1 MQSSAPCTESE
12 NLYKNVYCA
21 PSNSFPTRA
30 VMEGNRMIGFHFVME
45 EESIKWKD
53 DKRMDKDVCQR
64 TLNQFITK
72 TKTKDLQLRVVKCLW
87 PRWGSPW
94 CFVYDVWRWFVVVVA
109 CTTGGI
115 LLVHVRVLV
124 VDWFLIFE
132 VIFDSTWFLLGQS
145 AMLFFW
151 RLIVGVSV
159 GLEVWWV
166 TLIWVQQFLHHSQNH
181 SSKPARLIF
190 TVFLCLRGRSADSSS
205 LASLSKTPSI
215 QYACWAS
222 RRWQLWRTRP
232 RYPFH
237 ILISPRSSKSSSS
250 DEYVGLTLATPDLPI
265 VKFSVLSS

>member
-1 MQSSAPCTESE
+1 MFVAKMRIAVVFRLRCLALVCRRCSLYYWWYTPCTRT
-12 NLYKNVYCA
+12 C
-21 PSNSFPTRA
+21 TR
-30 VMEGNRMIGFHFVME
+30 
-45 EESIKWKD
+45 SW
-53 DKRMDKDVCQR
+53 
-64 TLNQFITK
+64 
-72 TKTKDLQLRVVKCLW
+72 
-87 PRWGSPW
+87 
-94 CFVYDVWRWFVVVVA
+94 
-109 CTTGGI
+109 
-115 LLVHVRVLV
+115 
-124 VDWFLIFE
+124 LIFE
-132 VIFDSTWFLLGQS
+132 VIVDSTWFLLGQS

-166 TLIWVQQFLHHSQNH
+166 TLIWVQQFLHHSQND

-250 DEYVGLTLATPDLPI
+250 SSSDEYVGLTLATPDLPI